1 MSCVWTKLS
10 TELKISCTSPG
21 YTYIYIKDNTT
32 RMICYISQPFE
43 EDSLI
48 YKKIYI
54 LLFTYIYKLFKKD
67 TTSDNHLTR
76 NVQYSHVKIKH
87 FKYFRQLIL
96 EHMLYKN
103 LPFTTTVSDMLIILF
118 KSYVKWRLRILSGIL

>member
-1 MSCVWTKLS
+1 MCSFRRILTQCFKQPHVNLKLGIFAILKKLYAKNCQKTSCVWTKLS

-48 YKKIYI
+48 YKNIYLYCYLLIYTNYLKKTTPLTTI
-54 LLFTYIYKLFKKD
+54 LPGM
-67 TTSDNHLTR
+67 
-76 NVQYSHVKIKH
+76 YSI
-87 FKYFRQLIL
+87 
-96 EHMLYKN
+96 HM
-103 LPFTTTVSDMLIILF
+103 
-118 KSYVKWRLRILSGIL
+118 